1 MLNDFTFLLFYLFT
15 FFLTFAAANINKK
28 SDMTNNRW
36 TNIILSVVA
45 LLLAALCVVSIMKG

>member
-1 MLNDFTFLLFYLFT
+1 MILPFYFFTFLL
-15 FFLTFAAANINKK
+15 FFLTFAAAKINKK